1 MGKKIKIKL
10 SKQAGKKEIEKTLSR
25 VPYELCDRIYRYL
38 WFKHVKIDVKDRMV
52 DAYEDYIMKTNA
64 EVVNT
69 IIDCAAERYVYEGDY
84 DCNQSYWENIDNL
97 IDAEIKSC
105 KIVNKASESDQDK
118 PYC

>member
-25 VPYELCDRIYRYL
+25 VPYELCDKIYRCL